1 MSRGGSLSDK
11 YDTPMKGPKANI
23 LLVDDQPAKLLTYET
38 ILAGLGENLIKA
50 ASAREA
56 MDHLLKTDVALILLD
71 VSMPEMDGFEL
82 AAMIRQHPRF
92 SKTAIIFISAV
103 MMTDFD
109 RIRGYQTGAVD
120 YIPVPVVPEILRAK
134 VALFTE
140 LHRKTWQ
147 LERVNQELEAR
158 VAERTA
164 ELEASVARLQQSEA
178 RLREE
183 SEARARLVDKLRFD
197 DEQKDRF
204 LATLAHELRNPLQP
218 IRTAVDT
225 LKLMGPPDERML
237 PVRQTIDEQLQTFTR
252 LIDDLM
258 DVSRITQDK
267 LQLRKERVDLAE
279 VLRRVEEA
287 SRPVMNAHG
296 HEFEITGIPERC
308 LLYGDMVRLCQMIM
322 NLITNAA
329 KYTPEPGQIKLSVQ
343 QEANQAVISV
353 KDNGRGIEADKLP
366 RVFEMFYQVD
376 RSIERSESGLGIGL
390 TLTHRL
396 AEMHGGRIEAR
407 SDGLNKGSEFVVYL
421 PLLEEQ
427 RETQMAEEPS
437 RCADNSGAGRRIAI
451 ADDNQV
457 AVKSAAML
465 LQLLG
470 CQVQTAE
477 DGLAAIGLA
486 KRFRPDAMLLDIGMP
501 KLNGYDACRAIRELP
516 GGEQMVLIA
525 ISGWGEDGARKRTQE
540 AGFDA
545 HMVKPVNYEDVL
557 KLVNEL
563 CRTNNRQ

>member
-1 MSRGGSLSDK
+1 MSEPRV
-11 YDTPMKGPKANI
+11 NI
-23 LLVDDQPAKLLTYET
+23 LLVDDQPSKLLTYET
-38 ILAGLGENLIKA
+38 ILEPLGENLIKA

-56 MDHLLKTDVALILLD
+56 MDQLLKNEIALILLD

-92 SKTAIIFISAV
+92 KKTAIIFISAV
-103 MMTDFD
+103 LMTDFD
-109 RIRGYQTGAVD
+109 RIKGYQSGAVD

-134 VALFTE
+134 VALFAE
-140 LHRKTWQ
+140 LYRKNWQ
-147 LERVNQELEAR
+147 LEQMNRELETR
-158 VAERTA
+158 VSERTA
-164 ELEASVARLQQSEA
+164 ELEASVRRLQQSEA

-183 SEARARLVDKLRFD
+183 SEERARLVAKLRSD

-225 LKLMGPPDERML
+225 MRLVAAPDERVA
-237 PVRQTIDEQLQTFTR
+237 PIRQVIEEQLQTFSR

-267 LQLRKERVDLAE
+267 LQLRKERINFEE

-287 SRPVMNAHG
+287 SRPLMAAHG
-296 HEFEITGIPERC
+296 HHFEMTGAEKHIA
-308 LLYGDMVRLCQMIM
+308 LDGDVVRLCQMIM
-322 NLITNAA
+322 NLVTNAA
-329 KYTPEPGQIKLSVQ
+329 KYTPAPGRIKVKVTRR
-343 QEANQAVISV
+343 ENEAVISV
-353 KDNGRGIEADKLP
+353 EDNGRGIEADKLP
-366 RVFEMFYQVD
+366 RIFEMFYQVD
-376 RSIERSESGLGIGL
+376 RSIERSEPGLGIGL

-396 AEMHGGRIEAR
+396 ARMHGGRVEAH
-407 SDGLNKGSEFVVYL
+407 SEGLDKGSVFTIYL
-421 PLLEEQ
+421 PIA
-427 RETQMAEEPS
+427 ETGSEAANGHGRPEDSAQVAP
-437 RCADNSGAGRRIAI
+437 GRRIAI

-477 DGLAAIGLA
+477 DGLAAVGLA
-486 KRFRPDAMLLDIGMP
+486 KQFRPDAMLLDIGMP
-501 KLNGYDACRAIRELP
+501 KLNGYDACKAIRELP
-516 GGEQMVLIA
+516 GGDQMVLIA
-525 ISGWGEDGARKRTQE
+525 ISGWGEESARKRTQE

-545 HMVKPVNYEDVL
+545 HIVKPVNYEDVL
-557 KLVNEL
+557 KLVERL
-563 CRTNNRQ
+563 CRATSR

>member
-1 MSRGGSLSDK
+1 MNE
-11 YDTPMKGPKANI
+11 PKVNI

-38 ILAGLGENLIKA
+38 ILFGLGENLIKA
-50 ASAREA
+50 TSAREA
-56 MDHLLKTDVALILLD
+56 MDHLLKTEIALVLLD

-92 SKTAIIFISAV
+92 KKTAIIFISAV
-103 MMTDFD
+103 LMTDFD
-109 RIRGYQTGAVD
+109 RVKGYQTGAVD

-134 VALFTE
+134 VGLFVE
-140 LHRKTWQ
+140 LYRKTWQ
-147 LERVNQELEAR
+147 LEQINRELEQR
-158 VAERTA
+158 VSERTA
-164 ELEASVARLQQSEA
+164 ELEASVRRLQQSEA

-183 SEARARLVDKLRFD
+183 SEERARLVQKLRSD
-197 DEQKDRF
+197 DEQKDKF

-225 LKLMGPPDERML
+225 MRLMGPPDPNL
-237 PVRQTIDEQLQTFTR
+237 VPIRQVIDEQLQTFTR

-267 LQLRKERVDLAE
+267 LQLRKGRVELTE
-279 VLRRVEEA
+279 VMRRVEEA
-287 SRPVMNAHG
+287 SRPIMDAQG
-296 HEFEITGIPERC
+296 HHFEMIGMDERIV
-308 LLYGDMVRLCQMIM
+308 LEGDVVRLCQMIM
-322 NLITNAA
+322 NLVTNAA
-329 KYTPEPGQIKLSVQ
+329 KYTPEGGKIKVGVNRQ
-343 QEANQAVISV
+343 GNQAVISV

-366 RVFEMFYQVD
+366 HLFEMFYQVD

-396 AEMHGGRIEAR
+396 VEMHGGHIEAR
-407 SDGLNKGSEFVVYL
+407 SEGLGKGSEFIIYL
-421 PLLEEQ
+421 PMQEGEEDS
-427 RETQMAEEPS
+427 RAMDAGISEAEQS
-437 RCADNSGAGRRIAI
+437 IACRRIAI

-516 GGEQMVLIA
+516 GGDQMVLIA
-525 ISGWGEDGARKRTQE
+525 ISGWGEDNARKRTQE

-557 KLVNEL
+557 KLVDQL
-563 CRTNNRQ
+563 CRTSNRQ

>member
-1 MSRGGSLSDK
+1 MNE
-11 YDTPMKGPKANI
+11 PKVNI

-38 ILAGLGENLIKA
+38 ILSGLGENLIKA
-50 ASAREA
+50 TSAREA
-56 MDHLLKTDVALILLD
+56 MDHLLKTEIALVLLD

-92 SKTAIIFISAV
+92 KKTAIIFISAV
-103 MMTDFD
+103 LMTDFD
-109 RIRGYQTGAVD
+109 RVKGYQTGAVD

-134 VALFTE
+134 VALFVE
-140 LHRKTWQ
+140 LYRKTWQ
-147 LERVNQELEAR
+147 LEQVNRELEQR
-158 VAERTA
+158 VSERTA
-164 ELEASVARLQQSEA
+164 ELEASVRRLQQSEA

-183 SEARARLVDKLRFD
+183 SEERARLVQKLRSD
-197 DEQKDRF
+197 DEQKDKF

-225 LKLMGPPDERML
+225 LRVINPGDPNLL
-237 PVRQTIDEQLQTFTR
+237 PIRQVIDEQLQTFTR

-267 LQLRKERVDLAE
+267 LQLRKERVELAE
-279 VLRRVEEA
+279 VMRRVEEA
-287 SRPVMNAHG
+287 SRPIMDSQG
-296 HEFEITGIPERC
+296 HQFEITVTSEPTVLE
-308 LLYGDMVRLCQMIM
+308 GDVVRLCQMIT
-322 NLITNAA
+322 NLVTNAA
-329 KYTPEPGQIKLSVQ
+329 KYTPEPGQIKLNVTRQGSEV
-343 QEANQAVISV
+343 VISV
-353 KDNGRGIEADKLP
+353 KDNGRGIEPDKLP
-366 RVFEMFYQVD
+366 HLFEMFYQVD
-376 RSIERSESGLGIGL
+376 RSIERSEGGLGIGL

-396 AEMHGGRIEAR
+396 VEMHGGRIEAR
-407 SDGLNKGSEFVVYL
+407 SEGLGKGSEFIIYL
-421 PLLEEQ
+421 PI
-427 RETQMAEEPS
+427 EEPEEDS
-437 RCADNSGAGRRIAI
+437 RMMDVGSSETEQCVPGRRIAI
-451 ADDNQV
+451 ADDNKV

-477 DGLAAIGLA
+477 DGLAAITLA

-516 GGEQMVLIA
+516 GGDQMVLIA
-525 ISGWGEDGARKRTQE
+525 ISGWGEDNARKRTQE

-557 KLVNEL
+557 KLVDQL
-563 CRTNNRQ
+563 CRTTNRQ

>member
-1 MSRGGSLSDK
+1 MNE
-11 YDTPMKGPKANI
+11 PKVNI

-38 ILAGLGENLIKA
+38 ILSGLGENLIKA
-50 ASAREA
+50 TSAREA
-56 MDHLLKTDVALILLD
+56 MDHLLKTEIALVLLD

-92 SKTAIIFISAV
+92 KKTAIIFISAV
-103 MMTDFD
+103 LMTDFD
-109 RIRGYQTGAVD
+109 RVKGYQTGAVD

-134 VALFTE
+134 VALFVE
-140 LHRKTWQ
+140 LYRKTWQ
-147 LERVNQELEAR
+147 LEQVNRELEQR
-158 VAERTA
+158 VSERTA
-164 ELEASVARLQQSEA
+164 ELQASVRRLQQSEA

-183 SEARARLVDKLRFD
+183 SEERARLVQKLRSD
-197 DEQKDRF
+197 DEQKDKF

-225 LKLMGPPDERML
+225 LRLINPSEPKLL
-237 PVRQTIDEQLQTFTR
+237 PIRQVIDEQLQTFTR

-267 LQLRKERVDLAE
+267 LQLRKERVELAE
-279 VLRRVEEA
+279 VMRRVEEA
-287 SRPVMNAHG
+287 SRPIMTGQG
-296 HEFEITGIPERC
+296 HQFEITVTSEPIVLE
-308 LLYGDMVRLCQMIM
+308 GDVVRLCQMIT
-322 NLITNAA
+322 NLVTNAA
-329 KYTPEPGQIKLSVQ
+329 KYTPEPGQINLNVTRQ
-343 QEANQAVISV
+343 GGEVVISV
-353 KDNGRGIEADKLP
+353 KDNGRGIEPDKLP
-366 RVFEMFYQVD
+366 HLFEMFYQVD
-376 RSIERSESGLGIGL
+376 RSIERSEGGLGIGL

-396 AEMHGGRIEAR
+396 VEMHGGRIEAR
-407 SDGLNKGSEFVVYL
+407 SEGLGKGSEFIIYL
-421 PLLEEQ
+421 PI
-427 RETQMAEEPS
+427 EEPEEDS
-437 RCADNSGAGRRIAI
+437 RMMDAGSSEAEQCVPGPGRRIAI
-451 ADDNQV
+451 ADDNKV

-477 DGLAAIGLA
+477 DGLAAISLA

-516 GGEQMVLIA
+516 GGDQMVLIA
-525 ISGWGEDGARKRTQE
+525 ISGWGEDNARKRTQE

-557 KLVNEL
+557 KLVDQL
-563 CRTNNRQ
+563 CRSTNRQSQ

>member
-1 MSRGGSLSDK
+1 
-11 YDTPMKGPKANI
+11 
-23 LLVDDQPAKLLTYET
+23 
-38 ILAGLGENLIKA
+38 
-50 ASAREA
+50 
-56 MDHLLKTDVALILLD
+56 
-71 VSMPEMDGFEL
+71 
-82 AAMIRQHPRF
+82 MIRQHPRF
-92 SKTAIIFISAV
+92 KKTAIIFISAV
-103 MMTDFD
+103 LMTDFD
-109 RIRGYQTGAVD
+109 RIKGYQSGAVD

-140 LHRKTWQ
+140 LYRKTWQ
-147 LERVNQELEAR
+147 LEQINRELEER
-158 VAERTA
+158 VSERTA
-164 ELEASVARLQQSEA
+164 ELEASVKRLQQSEA

-183 SEARARLVDKLRFD
+183 SEERARLVQKLRSD
-197 DEQKDRF
+197 DEQKDKF

-225 LKLMGPPDERML
+225 MRLMGPPDPRL
-237 PVRQTIDEQLQTFTR
+237 VPVRQVIDEQLQTFTR

-267 LQLRKERVDLAE
+267 LQLRKERVELAE

-287 SRPVMNAHG
+287 SRPIMDAQG
-296 HEFEITGIPERC
+296 HELELTGLNERIV
-308 LLYGDMVRLCQMIM
+308 LDGDVVRLCQMIM

-329 KYTPEPGQIKLSVQ
+329 KYTSEPGQIKLSVTRQ
-343 QEANQAVISV
+343 GNKAVISV

-366 RVFEMFYQVD
+366 HLFEMFYQVD
-376 RSIERSESGLGIGL
+376 RSIERSEGGLGIGL

-396 AEMHGGRIEAR
+396 VEMHGGSIEAR
-407 SDGLNKGSEFVVYL
+407 SEGLGKGSEFIIYL
-421 PLLEEQ
+421 PVIEGEKASW
-427 RETQMAEEPS
+427 EAEARSNPAEHS
-437 RCADNSGAGRRIAI
+437 AAGRRIAI

-516 GGEQMVLIA
+516 GGDQMVLIA

-557 KLVNEL
+557 KLVDQL
-563 CRTNNRQ
+563 CRTSNRP

>member
-1 MSRGGSLSDK
+1 MNE
-11 YDTPMKGPKANI
+11 PKVNI

-38 ILAGLGENLIKA
+38 ILSELGENLIKA
-50 ASAREA
+50 TSAREA
-56 MDHLLKTDVALILLD
+56 MDQLLKTEIALILLD

-92 SKTAIIFISAV
+92 KKTAIIFISAV
-103 MMTDFD
+103 LMTDFD
-109 RIRGYQTGAVD
+109 RIKGYQTGAVD

-134 VALFTE
+134 VALFVE
-140 LHRKTWQ
+140 LYRKTWQ
-147 LERVNQELEAR
+147 LEMINRELEQR
-158 VAERTA
+158 VSERTA
-164 ELEASVARLQQSEA
+164 ELEASVRRLQQSEA

-183 SEARARLVDKLRFD
+183 SEERARLVQKLRSD
-197 DEQKDRF
+197 DEQKDKF

-225 LKLMGPPDERML
+225 MRLMGPPDPNL
-237 PVRQTIDEQLQTFTR
+237 VPIRQVIDEQLQTFSR

-267 LQLRKERVDLAE
+267 LQLRKERVELAE
-279 VLRRVEEA
+279 VLRRVDEA
-287 SRPVMNAHG
+287 SRPIMNAQG
-296 HEFEITGIPERC
+296 HEFEMTGIKERVV
-308 LLYGDMVRLCQMIM
+308 LDGDIVRLCQMVM
-322 NLITNAA
+322 NLVTNAA
-329 KYTPEPGQIKLSVQ
+329 KYTPQPGRIEVSVTRQ
-343 QEANQAVISV
+343 GDEVVISV

-366 RVFEMFYQVD
+366 HLFEMFYQVD

-390 TLTHRL
+390 TLTNRL
-396 AEMHGGRIEAR
+396 VQMHGGRMEAR
-407 SDGLNKGSEFVVYL
+407 SEGLGKGSEFIIYL
-421 PLLEEQ
+421 PIQESEQ
-427 RETQMAEEPS
+427 D
-437 RCADNSGAGRRIAI
+437 RCAVAGESSEAEQSGAGRRIAI

-501 KLNGYDACRAIRELP
+501 KLNGYDACKAIRELP
-516 GGEQMVLIA
+516 GGDQMVLIA
-525 ISGWGEDGARKRTQE
+525 ISGWGEDSARKRTQE

-557 KLVNEL
+557 KLVDQL
-563 CRTNNRQ
+563 CRTTNRQ

>member
-1 MSRGGSLSDK
+1 M
-11 YDTPMKGPKANI
+11 TAPKVNI
-23 LLVDDQPAKLLTYET
+23 LLVDDQPAKLLTYEA
-38 ILAGLGENLIKA
+38 ILSGLGENLIKA
-50 ASAREA
+50 TSAREA
-56 MDHLLKTDVALILLD
+56 MDHLLKTDIALILLD

-92 SKTAIIFISAV
+92 KTTAIIFISAV
-103 MMTDFD
+103 LMTDFD
-109 RIRGYQTGAVD
+109 RIKGYQTGAVD

-140 LHRKTWQ
+140 LYRKTWQ
-147 LERVNQELEAR
+147 LEQINRDLEQRVS
-158 VAERTA
+158 ERTA
-164 ELEASVARLQQSEA
+164 ELQASVRRLQQSEA

-183 SEARARLVDKLRFD
+183 SETRARLVRKLRSD
-197 DEQKDRF
+197 DEQKDKF
-204 LATLAHELRNPLQP
+204 IATLAHELRNPLQP

-225 LKLMGPPDERML
+225 LRLMDAPDSRL
-237 PVRQTIDEQLQTFTR
+237 VPIRQVIDEQLETFTR

-267 LQLRKERVDLAE
+267 LQLRKERVELSE

-287 SRPVMNAHG
+287 SRPIMAAHK
-296 HEFEITGIPERC
+296 HQFELTGLNERIV
-308 LLYGDMVRLCQMIM
+308 LDGDMVRLCQMIM
-322 NLITNAA
+322 NLVINAA
-329 KYTPEPGQIKLSVQ
+329 KYTPAPGRIRLSVTRQ
-343 QEANQAVISV
+343 NDGAAISV
-353 KDNGRGIEADKLP
+353 KDDGRGIAADQLP
-366 RVFEMFYQVD
+366 HLFEMFYQAD
-376 RSIERSESGLGIGL
+376 RSIERSEGGLGIGL

-396 AEMHGGRIEAR
+396 VEMHGGRMEAR
-407 SDGLNKGSEFVVYL
+407 SDGLGKGSEFIIYL
-421 PLLEEQ
+421 PIVEEKT
-427 RETQMAEEPS
+427 EAFESAEQAS
-437 RCADNSGAGRRIAI
+437 AAANYGSGRRIAI
-451 ADDNQV
+451 ADDNHI
-457 AVKSAAML
+457 AVQSAAML

-470 CQVQTAE
+470 CQVKTAE

-516 GGEQMVLIA
+516 GGDQMVLIA
-525 ISGWGEDGARKRTQE
+525 ISGWGEDGARRRTQE

-563 CRTNNRQ
+563 CETTNRQQGSGTRQ

>member
-1 MSRGGSLSDK
+1 MND
-11 YDTPMKGPKANI
+11 PKVNI

-38 ILAGLGENLIKA
+38 ILSDLGENLIKA
-50 ASAREA
+50 TSAREA
-56 MDHLLKTDVALILLD
+56 MDHLLKTEIALILLD

-92 SKTAIIFISAV
+92 KQTAIIFISAV
-103 MMTDFD
+103 LMTDFD
-109 RIRGYQTGAVD
+109 RIKGYQTGAVD
-120 YIPVPVVPEILRAK
+120 YIQVPVVPEILRAK
-134 VALFTE
+134 VALFIE
-140 LHRKTWQ
+140 LYRKTWQ
-147 LERVNQELEAR
+147 LEQINRRLEERVS
-158 VAERTA
+158 ERTA
-164 ELEASVARLQQSEA
+164 ELEASVKRLQQSEA

-183 SEARARLVDKLRFD
+183 SEERARLVAKLRAD
-197 DEQKDRF
+197 DEQKDKF

-225 LKLMGPPDERML
+225 MRLVGPPDPKL
-237 PVRQTIDEQLQTFTR
+237 VPIRQVIDEQLQTFTR

-279 VLRRVEEA
+279 ILRRVEEA
-287 SRPVMNAHG
+287 SHPIMDAHG
-296 HEFEITGIPERC
+296 HQFEMTGLQERI
-308 LLYGDMVRLCQMIM
+308 LIDGDVVRLCQMIM
-322 NLITNAA
+322 NLVTNAA
-329 KYTPEPGQIKLSVQ
+329 KYTSKPGQIKLRVTR
-343 QEANQAVISV
+343 EDNEAVISV

-366 RVFEMFYQVD
+366 HLFEMFYQVD
-376 RSIERSESGLGIGL
+376 RSIERAESGLGIGL
-390 TLTHRL
+390 TLTRRL
-396 AEMHGGRIEAR
+396 VEMHGGRVDVR
-407 SDGLNKGSEFVVYL
+407 SEGLGKGSEFIINL
-421 PLLEEQ
+421 PIADAGGESS
-427 RETQMAEEPS
+427 RSDARSNHAEEAGS
-437 RCADNSGAGRRIAI
+437 GRRIVI

-470 CQVQTAE
+470 CQVHTAE
-477 DGLAAIGLA
+477 DGMAAVSLA

-516 GGEQMVLIA
+516 GGDQMVLIA
-525 ISGWGEDGARKRTQE
+525 ISGWGEDGARRRTQE

-557 KLVNEL
+557 KLVDQL
-563 CRTNNRQ
+563 ARK